1 MSKGSVIDLLRSLIS
16 FDTVNDPDNGKYPD
30 PSVIDF
36 VEGVLNGLDMR
47 TRVLVSRGYKSIVG
61 VIGSGEPRV
70 LLLAHLDAV
79 PFIRGEWKYDPLKL
93 TVEGDLAYGRGALD
107 DKGNV
112 AAVLKALEDLVNIDR
127 GTVIV
132 AFTTDEEVGGENGA
146 RVVRDYLLGNGL
158 RPNYVINADGHSMV
172 IINRR
177 RAIFNARVRS
187 RVEKAVVNGRREP
200 IRFQLDYKVTPPYHA
215 AYFINGVDTHPVIA
229 LSQYVWLNN
238 AYVVSLRGGF
248 VKSNVTPTWVEADVV
263 KPCSDCPQQEVD
275 DGLTRLVRAL
285 LPLTRFV
292 PRVKA
297 QSVFG
302 VTAVPNVYRLVGDCH
317 EVIINVRAMTDDA
330 KAIEEAMIDVLRED
344 FQGIEVKV
352 ESEGGGGYLYTPRD
366 SGLVKTA
373 SEVLSELGL
382 EARVMEMAGASD
394 ARYFSP
400 LGIETID
407 FGPVGGNEH
416 GPNEYVSI
424 KSLEITSRFYPLLVR
439 RLISS

>member
-1 MSKGSVIDLLRSLIS
+1 M
-16 FDTVNDPDNGKYPD
+16 
-30 PSVIDF
+30 
-36 VEGVLNGLDMR
+36 
-47 TRVLVSRGYKSIVG
+47 
-61 VIGSGEPRV
+61 
-70 LLLAHLDAV
+70 
-79 PFIRGEWKYDPLKL
+79 
-93 TVEGDLAYGRGALD
+93 TVEGDLAYGRGTLD

-112 AAVLKALEDLVNIDR
+112 AAVLKALEDLVGIGR
-127 GTVIV
+127 GGTVIV
-132 AFTTDEEVGGENGA
+132 AFTTDEEVGGGENGGA

-158 RPNYVINADGHSMV
+158 RPNYVVNADGQLMV

-187 RVEKAVVNGRREP
+187 RVERAVVNGRRET

-215 AYFINGVDTHPVIA
+215 AYFIGGVDTHPVIA

-238 AYVVSLRGGF
+238 IYVASLRGGF

-263 KPCSDCPQQEVD
+263 KPCGGCPQQEVD
-275 DGLTRLVRAL
+275 VGLTRLVKAL

-297 QSVFG
+297 QSVYG
-302 VTAVPNVYRLVGDCH
+302 VTATPNVYRVVGDYH
-317 EVIINVRAMTDDA
+317 EFVINVRAMTDDA
-330 KAIEEAMIDVLRED
+330 RAIEEAMGDVLRED
-344 FQGIEVKV
+344 FQGGVEVRV
-352 ESEGGGGYLYTPRD
+352 EGEGGGGGYLYTPRG
-366 SGLVKTA
+366 SRLVRLA
-373 SEVLSELGL
+373 SEMLAELGL
-382 EARVMEMAGASD
+382 EARVVEMAGASD

-407 FGPVGGNEH
+407 FGPVGGNAH

-424 KSLEITSRFYPLLVR
+424 KSLETTARFYSLLVR

>member
-1 MSKGSVIDLLRSLIS
+1 MSKGSAIDLLRSLIS

-70 LLLAHLDAV
+70 LLLAHLDVV
-79 PFIRGEWKYDPLKL
+79 PFIRSEWKYDPLKL

-215 AYFINGVDTHPVIA
+215 AYFINGVDTPSHCPFPIRMA
-229 LSQYVWLNN
+229 QQCIRSQ
-238 AYVVSLRGGF
+238 
-248 VKSNVTPTWVEADVV
+248 P
-263 KPCSDCPQQEVD
+263 
-275 DGLTRLVRAL
+275 
-285 LPLTRFV
+285 
-292 PRVKA
+292 
-297 QSVFG
+297 
-302 VTAVPNVYRLVGDCH
+302 
-317 EVIINVRAMTDDA
+317 
-330 KAIEEAMIDVLRED
+330 
-344 FQGIEVKV
+344 
-352 ESEGGGGYLYTPRD
+352 
-366 SGLVKTA
+366 
-373 SEVLSELGL
+373 
-382 EARVMEMAGASD
+382 
-394 ARYFSP
+394 
-400 LGIETID
+400 
-407 FGPVGGNEH
+407 
-416 GPNEYVSI
+416 
-424 KSLEITSRFYPLLVR
+424 
-439 RLISS
+439 

>member
-1 MSKGSVIDLLRSLIS
+1 MSKGSAIDLLRSLIS

-215 AYFINGVDTHPVIA
+215 AYFINGVDTPSHCPFPIRMA
-229 LSQYVWLNN
+229 QQCIRSQ
-238 AYVVSLRGGF
+238 
-248 VKSNVTPTWVEADVV
+248 P
-263 KPCSDCPQQEVD
+263 
-275 DGLTRLVRAL
+275 
-285 LPLTRFV
+285 
-292 PRVKA
+292 
-297 QSVFG
+297 
-302 VTAVPNVYRLVGDCH
+302 
-317 EVIINVRAMTDDA
+317 
-330 KAIEEAMIDVLRED
+330 
-344 FQGIEVKV
+344 
-352 ESEGGGGYLYTPRD
+352 
-366 SGLVKTA
+366 
-373 SEVLSELGL
+373 
-382 EARVMEMAGASD
+382 
-394 ARYFSP
+394 
-400 LGIETID
+400 
-407 FGPVGGNEH
+407 
-416 GPNEYVSI
+416 
-424 KSLEITSRFYPLLVR
+424 
-439 RLISS
+439 

>member
-1 MSKGSVIDLLRSLIS
+1 MEIDLLNLLGALIE
-16 FDTVNDPDNGKYPD
+16 FDTVNDPENGKMPD
-30 PSVIDF
+30 PGVIDF
-36 VEGVLNGLDMR
+36 VEGVLNGLGVK
-47 TRVLVSRGYKSIVG
+47 TRVLVSHGYRSIVG
-61 VIGSGEPRV
+61 IIGSGEPRV
-70 LLLAHLDAV
+70 LLLAHLDVV
-79 PFIRGEWKYDPLKL
+79 PFIRSEWKYDPLKL
-93 TVEGDLAYGRGALD
+93 TIEGDLAYGRGALD
-107 DKGNV
+107 DKGNA

-146 RVVRDYLLGNGL
+146 KVVRDYLLGNGL
-158 RPNYVINADGHSMV
+158 KPNYVINADGHSMV

-187 RVEKAVVNGRREP
+187 RVEKAVVNGRSET

-238 AYVVSLRGGF
+238 AYVVSLKGGF

-263 KPCSDCPQQEVD
+263 KPCSGCPQQEVD
-275 DGLTRLVRAL
+275 VGLTRLIKAL

-297 QSVFG
+297 QSVYG
-302 VTAVPNVYRLVGDCH
+302 ITATPNVYRVVGDYH
-317 EVIINVRAMTDDA
+317 EFVVNVRAMTDDT
-330 KAIEEAMIDVLRED
+330 KAIEEAMNEALRED
-344 FQGIEVKV
+344 FQGIEVRV

-366 SGLVKTA
+366 SRLVKLA
-373 SEVLSELGL
+373 SEVLNELGL

-407 FGPVGGNEH
+407 FGSIGGNEH
-416 GPNEYVSI
+416 GPNEYVSV
-424 KSLEITSRFYPLLVR
+424 KSLELTSRFYSLLVR

>member
-1 MSKGSVIDLLRSLIS
+1 MKTELLDLLGTLIE
-16 FDTVNDPDNGKYPD
+16 FNTINDPDNGKTPD
-30 PSVIDF
+30 PGVIDF
-36 VEGVLNGLDMR
+36 VEGVLNGLGVR
-47 TRVLVSRGYKSIVG
+47 TRVLVSHGYRSVVG
-61 VIGSGEPRV
+61 VVGSGEPRV
-70 LLLAHLDAV
+70 LLLAHLDVV
-79 PFIRGEWKYDPLKL
+79 PFIRSEWKYDPLRL

-112 AAVLKALEDLVNIDR
+112 AAVLKALEDLVGIGR

-146 RVVRDYLLGNGL
+146 RVVRDYLLDNGL
-158 RPNYVINADGHSMV
+158 RPNYVVNADGQSMV

-187 RVEKAVVNGRREP
+187 KVERAVVNGRRET

-215 AYFINGVDTHPVIA
+215 AYFIGGVDTHPVIA

-238 AYVVSLRGGF
+238 IYVASLRGGF

-275 DGLTRLVRAL
+275 AGLTRLVKAL

-297 QSVFG
+297 QSVYG
-302 VTAVPNVYRLVGDCH
+302 VTATPNVYRVVGDYH
-317 EVIINVRAMTDDA
+317 EFVINVRAMTDDA
-330 KAIEEAMIDVLRED
+330 KAIEETMNEALKED

-352 ESEGGGGYLYTPRD
+352 EGEGGGGYLYTPRD
-366 SGLVKTA
+366 SRLVSLA
-373 SEVLSELGL
+373 SEVLGELGL

-407 FGPVGGNEH
+407 FGPLGGNAH
-416 GPNEYVSI
+416 GPNEYVNV
-424 KSLEITSRFYPLLVR
+424 KSLEFTSRFYSLLVR
-439 RLISS
+439 RLKPSD

>member
-1 MSKGSVIDLLRSLIS
+1 MDLFKILEILIE
-16 FDTVNDPDNGKYPD
+16 FNTVNDPDNGKTPD
-30 PSVIDF
+30 PDVIDF
-36 VEGVLNGLDMR
+36 VEGILNGLGVK
-47 TRVLVSRGYKSIVG
+47 TKVLVSHGYRSIVG
-61 VIGSGEPRV
+61 IVGSGEPRV
-70 LLLAHLDAV
+70 LLLAHLDVV
-79 PFIRGEWKYDPLKL
+79 PFIRNDWKYDPLKL
-93 TVEGDLAYGRGALD
+93 TIEGDLAYGRGTLD

-112 AAVLKALEDLVNIDR
+112 AAVLKALEDLVSIDR
-127 GTVIV
+127 GTFIV
-132 AFTTDEEVGGENGA
+132 AFTTDEEIGGENGA
-146 RVVRDYLLGNGL
+146 RVVRDYLLNNEL

-187 RVEKAVVNGRREP
+187 RVEKTVINGRRETV
-200 IRFQLDYKVTPPYHA
+200 RFQLDYKVTSPYHA
-215 AYFINGVDTHPVIA
+215 AYFISGVDTHPVIA
-229 LSQYVWLNN
+229 LSQYVWFNN
-238 AYVVSLRGGF
+238 VYVASLRGGF
-248 VKSNVTPTWVEADVV
+248 VKSNVTPSWVETDIVV
-263 KPCSDCPQQEVD
+263 PCSGCPQQEVD

-297 QSVFG
+297 QSIYG
-302 VTAVPNVYRLVGDCH
+302 VTATPNVYRVVGDHH
-317 EVIINVRAMTDDA
+317 EFMINIRAMNDDA
-330 KAIEEAMIDVLRED
+330 KAIEEAMIDALMED

-366 SGLVKTA
+366 SRLVKTA

-424 KSLEITSRFYPLLVR
+424 KSLEITSRFYSLLVR